1 MFFDIIGIGCIYIKL
16 NIMQKVSIIIENDL
30 NKSKSQTF
38 IAPITEIF
46 EGETLKKAVGNA
58 MLFAA
63 RTINSQYDAPRVV
76 IADVVLTDA
85 HAKKFKLNFWDFQVQ
100 FGNIREAIMAQLAF
114 TSEDTMVE
122 YMRNTDVNGIF
133 KNVKSFSPEQVA
145 AQAKQQLSKV
155 RDITRFIVEDAKN
168 SVLDERVEERRKQV
182 AEAAKLKRIAAKSQ
196 ALIS

>member
-1 MFFDIIGIGCIYIKL
+1 
-16 NIMQKVSIIIENDL
+16 MQKVSITIENDL
-30 NKSKSQTF
+30 SKSKSQT
-38 IAPITEIF
+38 IIESITETF

-63 RTINSQYDAPRVV
+63 RTINSQYDAPKVV

-114 TSEDTMVE
+114 TSEETKVE
-122 YMRNTDVNGIF
+122 YMRNTDINGVF
-133 KNVKSFSPEQVA
+133 KNVKSFSNEQVA

-155 RDITRFIVEDAKN
+155 RDITRFILEDAKN
-168 SVLDERVEERRKQV
+168 SVVDERLEERRRLV
-182 AEAAKLKRIAAKSQ
+182 AEAAKAKRIAAKAQ
-196 ALIS
+196 VLIS